1 MEALTKLAI
10 RFGSGVIVAAALAV
24 AYNLGRTSTDSAIRP
39 QRHQDATGKDDPA
52 LRSALRAAE
61 ERLARCQ
68 RNLQRYD
75 EHVRQRE
82 GEPEANEASPT
93 PSPEP
98 ARPNQCTTA
107 LQVNELHML
116 AASCRSFMGGFGAY
130 KEILGSSTIDC
141 DTVLSIR
148 DLARDQYAD
157 CLDVLRYFEDASR
170 PDVTSDRRG
179 LHAMEV
185 AYMFKSH
192 YGDVDID
199 ALVKN
204 PACIDRMPA
213 E

>member
-1 MEALTKLAI
+1 MPW
-10 RFGSGVIVAAALAV
+10 S
-24 AYNLGRTSTDSAIRP
+24 S
-39 QRHQDATGKDDPA
+39 
-52 LRSALRAAE
+52 LRMTRR
-61 ERLARCQ
+61 RLADCEET
-68 RNLQRYD
+68 LQRR
-75 EHVRQRE
+75 VRHSQKRD
-82 GEPEANEASPT
+82 GYHGVNEDKRT
-93 PSPEP
+93 PSSGSELSE
-98 ARPNQCTTA
+98 QCRIQLNA
-107 LQVNELHML
+107 GELEML
-116 AASCRSFMGGFGAY
+116 DVSCRSFMGGFGAY